1 MIREI
6 LETTVVIFTLL
17 FCMYML
23 FLIAIPFLI
32 ISLILSVFIWMAS
45 KWQTEVINKLGHYIF
60 KRICKDQEQLRK
72 KQSMNIYGLYIRPS
86 DIQRYIYDYTN
97 YGIDYTGDDN
107 ISAEDMIDKYWDDRD
122 EDL

>member
-23 FLIAIPFLI
+23 FLIAVPFLI